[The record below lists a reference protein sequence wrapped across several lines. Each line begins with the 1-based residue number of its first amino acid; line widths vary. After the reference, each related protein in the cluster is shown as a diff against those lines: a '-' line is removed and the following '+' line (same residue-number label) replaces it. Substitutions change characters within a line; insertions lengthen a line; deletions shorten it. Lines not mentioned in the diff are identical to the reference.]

1 MPEKF
6 TSVEQYLDSLTP
18 ESRAALDEL
27 RRTVHEAVPGAE
39 ETIGYQILAI
49 RHGGRALLYLAGW
62 KEHVSIYPVPAGDAA
77 LTRDLA
83 PYVAGK
89 GTLKFPLSQPLP
101 LDLVG
106 RVAAALAAQ
115 RG

>member
-1 MPEKF
+1 MPEKL

-27 RRTVHEAVPGAE
+27 RRAVHEAVPGAE
-39 ETIGYQILAI
+39 EGIGYQILAI
-49 RHGGRALLYLAGW
+49 RRDGHPLLYLAGW
-62 KEHVSIYPVPAGDAA
+62 RGHVSMYPIPAGDAE
-77 LTRDLA
+77 LERDVA

-89 GTLKFPLSQPLP
+89 GTVKFPLSQPLP
-101 LDLVG
+101 LDLV
-106 RVAAALAAQ
+106 RRLAEALAAR